1 LVVRYTDGI
10 SESTDPSGKQLDKE
24 GLLALARGVPFA
36 SFVEAGEALLARER
50 VRLQAMKECYS
61 APHR

>member
-1 LVVRYTDGI
+1 VVRYTDGI

-36 SFVEAGEALLARER
+36 SSVEAGEALLAS
-50 VRLQAMKECYS
+50 V
-61 APHR
+61 